1 MAFER
6 EHEAGGRAVA
16 QGTGTYGN
24 GPYGWG
30 GWAPPKPGV
39 IPLGPLG
46 LSEIMNGAFATVG
59 RYWKPL
65 LGVACAAYGLAAL
78 VAGVAVGIAVAGVG
92 LSGLSTLGD
101 LDAEWGRSAGLL
113 VAVCGVGAVAL
124 VAVLA
129 ATALTTAACP
139 AVVQNAVLGRPVT
152 FRTLW
157 RQASARVPAVL
168 GVVLVTGLIGMVP
181 ALLLVTGV
189 AASVVAAVSTNG
201 PGNATAFIALGFAG
215 FVLTAPPA
223 VWLWTRFILAPTAA
237 VVESQGPLTS
247 LRRSSLLVRGSWWR
261 TFGITLL
268 AYAAASAA
276 AMVVQQ
282 ALNVL
287 GLFAST
293 ALTAPDNGTDTALAL
308 VAVLVPL
315 GLAVQ
320 LIAQIATTVF
330 PQLVLSLIYMDRRIR
345 TENLAPHL
353 AEASTTVPTPP
364 AP

>member
-1 MAFER
+1 MSTR
-6 EHEAGGRAVA
+6 RGAGQVA
-16 QGTGTYGN
+16 QGAGTYGN
-24 GPYGWG
+24 GPYGWGGG

-65 LGVACAAYGLAAL
+65 FGVACAAYGLAAL
-78 VAGVAVGIAVAGVG
+78 VVGAAAGIAVAAV
-92 LSGLSTLGD
+92 GLSTLGD
-101 LDAEWGRSAGLL
+101 LDTEWDRSAGLL
-113 VAVCGVGAVAL
+113 VAVCCVAAVGL
-124 VAVLA
+124 VAVLL

-152 FRTLW
+152 FGPLW
-157 RQASARVPAVL
+157 RQASSRVPAVL
-168 GVVLVTGLIGMVP
+168 GVMLVTGLIGLVP
-181 ALLLVTGV
+181 ALLLATGV
-189 AASVVAAVSTNG
+189 AASVVAVVSTHG
-201 PGNATAFIALGFAG
+201 PGDATAFIALGFAG
-215 FVLTAPPA
+215 FLVTAPPA
-223 VWLWTRFILAPTAA
+223 VWLWTRFTLAPTAA

-276 AMVVQQ
+276 VMVVQQ

-287 GLFAST
+287 GLVAGP
-293 ALTAPDNGTDTALAL
+293 ALAAPDNPADTTAPLAL
-308 VAVLVPL
+308 LAILVPL

-320 LIAQIATTVF
+320 LVTQIVTTVF
-330 PQLVLSLIYMDRRIR
+330 PQLVLSLIYLDRRIR
-345 TENLAPHL
+345 TENLAAHL
-353 AEASTTVPTPP
+353 SRASTP
-364 AP
+364 